1 MATFLTPLSPIM
13 GAGETVSSVTA
24 TNSVIPGT
32 LWADTSGNQYVYVY
46 NAGNSQ
52 ISQGL
57 AAVISGLSGYSVTV
71 SSVAGTDGFPV
82 GIAKNAT
89 LTTAT
94 YGWLMYRGFS
104 GFTAQASDSFATGDA
119 ICLGTDGKMAM
130 HSNATAFSAAIT
142 IGKCILS
149 TASGTSNA
157 GTIAA
162 YFSF

>member
-1 MATFLTPLSPIM
+1 MANYIHDGSEVILNE
-13 GAGETVSSVTA
+13 GVSAVTA
-24 TNSVIPGT
+24 TNTVALGMERRDD
-32 LWADTSGNQYVYVY
+32 AGNRYIYCY

-57 AAVISGLSGYSVTV
+57 CAVLTSTSGYSVTV
-71 SSVAGTDGFPV
+71 SSVVGTDGIGI

-104 GFTAQASDSFATGDA
+104 GFTAQASDSFTTGDA
-119 ICLGTDGKMAM
+119 IAIGTDGKMAM
-130 HSNATAFSAAIT
+130 HSNATGFSAAVT
-142 IGKCILS
+142 VGKCILS

-162 YFSF
+162 FFNFM